1 MKTILATLL
10 VLFLSL
16 PMARADSP
24 DGKGLICHLDR
35 DNKENSDPDTT
46 LVKLI
51 FIFES
56 DSVYAPFVT
65 KELPL
70 RIQKRGSV
78 PYELEMESIHWGF
91 GLRFKYTSYKLNR
104 KTLDLERTWFN
115 ITKVLQH
122 NYFKCELESPRAI
135 LGIFEKEVEK
145 LKEEMKDNK
154 I

>member
-35 DNKENSDPDTT
+35 DNKENSYPNTAI
-46 LVKLI
+46 VKLF

-56 DSVYAPFVT
+56 ASVYEPFVT

-70 RIQKRGSV
+70 RIQKRGPV
-78 PYELEMESIHWGF
+78 PSELAMEFITWGF
-91 GLRFKYTSYKLNR
+91 GIGFNSTSYKLNR
-104 KTLDLERTWFN
+104 KTLDLEHSWIH
-115 ITKVLQH
+115 ITKYYQQ
-122 NYFKCELESPRAI
+122 NYYKCELESPRAI
-135 LGIFEKEVEK
+135 LGIFEKKVEK